1 MEGLKEAMRYLVEE
15 LSTPYTREH
24 EGMLF
29 ADKKM
34 YRVHQELPVAQP
46 FVMTTLSGFVD
57 YIRSNTDKMREKMLV
72 HIESPYTVSLQS
84 ELDDDRIREKM
95 VVVNAKTPDF
105 IYENFYSSE
114 KFTIKLMAQFADTDG
129 STDKNRLLKYTGT
142 VQAGTV
148 RNYGDDGVS
157 QAAVIQKTLT
167 TKDEDIVPNPVT
179 LRPYRTFL
187 EVEQPESQFIFRA
200 KDVDEDVAFALFE
213 ADGGAWEIDAM
224 KSIKE
229 YLEKALA
236 DVSIPGTSF
245 TIIS

>member
-1 MEGLKEAMRYLVEE
+1 MEGLEKAMRYLAEE
-15 LSTPYTREH
+15 LSTPHIREH
-24 EGMLF
+24 EDMLF

-34 YRVHQELPVAQP
+34 YRVHQEQPVANP

-57 YIRSNTDKMREKMLV
+57 YIRSNTDKMRKKMLV

-84 ELDDDRIREKM
+84 MLDEDRIREKM

-105 IYENFYSSE
+105 TYGKFYASE
-114 KFTIKLMAQFADTDG
+114 IFTIKLMAQFAGTDG
-129 STDKNRLLKYTGT
+129 STDKDILLKYTGT
-142 VQAGTV
+142 AQAGTV

-157 QAAVIQKTLT
+157 QSAVIQKTLT
-167 TKDEDIVPNPVT
+167 TKEEAVVPNPVT

-200 KDVDEDVAFALFE
+200 KDADEDVAFALFE
-213 ADGGAWEIDAM
+213 ADGGAWEITAM

-236 DVSIPGTSF
+236 DISIPDTYF